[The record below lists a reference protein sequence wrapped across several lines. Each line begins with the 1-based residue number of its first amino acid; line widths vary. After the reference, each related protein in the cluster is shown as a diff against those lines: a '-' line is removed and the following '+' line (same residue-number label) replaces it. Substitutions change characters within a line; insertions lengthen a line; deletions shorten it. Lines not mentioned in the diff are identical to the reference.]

1 MVFFTENDML
11 RQENFRLRLE
21 NQHLISNIARA
32 SKEIAHLKK
41 TVENFRNRGISLERE
56 NQRLLK
62 SVVALKTYVTCIEN
76 NHRMVSESKES
87 YQKIAKKLQIDLEK
101 KNKEVQVLRDSEK
114 PLRDEIT
121 KLFLLMDDAKTRKFD
136 PSEVFRARHM
146 LIKPSYTTQSIE
158 MTEFNPLLQVL
169 MKVTGAEFGTR
180 VKSLLEKGKF
190 GPRRGT
196 FTSSLIFADFV
207 FDVSPISEGKLELT
221 VRELEKENLQILNKK
236 VVHFRRSKRTISL

>member
-1 MVFFTENDML
+1 MVYFTENDML

-21 NQHLISNIARA
+21 NQHLVLNIARA
-32 SKEIAHLKK
+32 SKEIVQLKN
-41 TVENFRNRGISLERE
+41 TVEKFRIRGISLEEE
-56 NQRLLK
+56 NQRM
-62 SVVALKTYVTCIEN
+62 LKTYVTFAEN
-76 NHRMVSESKES
+76 MTRMVTESKES
-87 YQKIAKKLQIDLEK
+87 YRKIAKNLEINLEK
-101 KNKEVQVLRDSEK
+101 KNKEIQVLRDSEK

-121 KLFLLMDDAKTRKFD
+121 KLFLLMDDAKTRNFD
-136 PSEVFRARHM
+136 PSEAFRARHM
-146 LIKPSYTTQSIE
+146 LIKPSFTSQSIE

-169 MKVTGAEFGTR
+169 MKITGAEFGTR

>member
-1 MVFFTENDML
+1 MVFLTENDML

-21 NQHLISNIARA
+21 NQHLVSNVARA
-32 SKEIAHLKK
+32 SKEIVQLKN
-41 TVENFRNRGISLERE
+41 TVEKFRNRGISLEEE

-62 SVVALKTYVTCIEN
+62 SVAALKTYVTCIKN
-76 NHRMVSESKES
+76 MHRMVSESQER
-87 YQKIAKKLQIDLEK
+87 YQKIANNLQIDLEK
-101 KNKEVQVLRDSEK
+101 KNKEIQILRDAEK
-114 PLRDEIT
+114 PLQDEIT
-121 KLFLLMDDAKTRKFD
+121 KLFLLMEDAKTRKFD
-136 PSEVFRARHM
+136 PSEAFRARHM
-146 LIKPSYTTQSIE
+146 LIKPSSTTQSIE

-207 FDVSPISEGKLELT
+207 FDVSPISQGKLELT
-221 VRELEKENLQILNKK
+221 VRELEKENLQILNHK